1 MRTKEIFVTKRDGEI
16 VNKKAVRAAWDSTPP
31 NGRFVMKIED
41 KNKRSLPQNAYYWS
55 CVVPLVKD
63 GLRDAGYDE
72 IKTEEDAHEVMKHLF
87 LRQQIGSEK
96 KGGEVLEFTRST
108 THLTKETFGEYLESI
123 WKWSAE
129 FLGVTIPN
137 PGEQVEIFK

>member
-1 MRTKEIFVTKRDGEI
+1 M
-16 VNKKAVRAAWDSTPP
+16 ALDSTTSD
-31 NGRFVMKIED
+31 GKIVMKIED
-41 KNKRSLPQNAYYWS
+41 KNNRSLPQNAYYWS

-72 IKTEEDAHEVMKHLF
+72 IKTEEDAHEVMKRLF
-87 LRQQIGSEK
+87 LRQQIGSAK

-108 THLTKETFGEYLESI
+108 TQLTKEMFNEYLESI

-129 FLGVTIPN
+129 FLNVNIPSPGQQATIF
-137 PGEQVEIFK
+137 E